1 MYNNIIEEQYFQL
14 HKVYRIHYLYMNHVF
29 GVQLNIILGIY
40 GNWFNIF
47 FIVSKQF
54 FFFLFKLIII
64 TNTNYII
71 NINNKTQ
78 KNPSYKNSEKNY
90 IKIHL
95 LSEKKEIQFWSHLFL
110 RNYAKIINLCLFRF
124 NICVIYKSCFDSV
137 TQKNF
142 VVYYMTTT

>member
-54 FFFLFKLIII
+54 FFFYL
-64 TNTNYII
+64 N
-71 NINNKTQ
+71 
-78 KNPSYKNSEKNY
+78 
-90 IKIHL
+90 
-95 LSEKKEIQFWSHLFL
+95 
-110 RNYAKIINLCLFRF
+110 
-124 NICVIYKSCFDSV
+124 
-137 TQKNF
+137 
-142 VVYYMTTT
+142 